1 MPLKPAVGSPGGQR
15 YDVARAIRTFLEQM
29 ASGGGFSFGGA
40 VIKELI
46 QNADDAGAS
55 ELVVALDERNGEGL
69 PPECKEYGPLLEPAL
84 LVRNDA
90 RFRVAGEVPA
100 GDQDDFKAICEV
112 AGGHKRFNPT
122 AAGRFGIGFNSVY
135 FLTDTP
141 VLFSRREV
149 HIFDLRRLMFPDDG
163 WRFSLDDFPAVASSA
178 GPIKTVLE
186 WVLPKAVLA
195 EGSFQEIAAQG
206 RDYRQTIFRLPLRLT
221 LRAET
226 AEHRGPVFPSASF
239 PHEADRN
246 ELLRE
251 MCDEASRSLLFLKS
265 ICRVVFGG
273 IVEKRFDEWAC
284 VEAKR
289 LPSTGLEQFV
299 KDVHGARDGSEQT
312 GRFECSF
319 RCDVS
324 VRVKSERIRV
334 PSGTAA
340 FQVIHMAD
348 FTQPDLAKLVEKLR
362 KNDERAVPWV
372 AIAAPLD
379 GSSFDWE
386 GVGNARWRAFLPLP
400 EEGPSTCI
408 LNAAVFVDPSRRA
421 AEFRTEGSDETLR
434 KSRWNRTLV
443 EELLMTLL
451 REASTTVIDN
461 APQLIEQE
469 PKKYLSLFPTS
480 GSGVGAACL
489 ADVVRASFCRDLWLL
504 KLYDVWKTP
513 FDVWVGPTG
522 SELQLEKVPE
532 WLVRYKAAFQ
542 VLTNESRRFVAWNV
556 GDAVGERLG
565 EDGTLKVRR
574 IGADVAD
581 HVLLAA
587 QLIQPKDLLPLLK
600 LLGERPLNTADL
612 QGRWAVQRDG
622 NQGGLLRYDPDI
634 LYLARTNQ
642 TPPIYETLG
651 AVGIFFGKAAEW
663 VVPGVGLCGLP
674 ADRLRN
680 LANVLDA
687 DDMGAVELLRRA
699 GSQSR
704 HDLLADH
711 FKVQKIVGFL
721 CSQSVRHLPEDLR
734 LAFLVKTAPGKLDR
748 RHLGV
753 VFLRPDSPTPDED
766 AMWQGLLRET
776 FAEVDPQFAPHL
788 RRLVD
793 HAPKLLA
800 CLDDD
805 DCKVRLARGDLLDL
819 LHAVRTRDTG
829 FVERTARKLN
839 QDPDKTERRAR
850 AYRAARLLLREA
862 DRRWDSM
869 EQSLRESVL
878 ALPIHRTAAGDMVPL
893 LPNGEIARE
902 PITNRFFLQSED
914 DLRDAPLQLR
924 VGQLLHSL
932 DPDVR
937 SFYRNRLGIRER
949 GRIEVLKECLVQIGR
964 DANRSGGLLK
974 YIARYY
980 FDVVENLRGRDGEG
994 ADDLRALEELHRTA
1008 RGILCL
1014 DENWRSAAEC
1024 VDATRL
1030 RSLLGKQ
1037 GWKGQSL
1044 DDLLSQLN
1052 YPKAVAEDSSD
1063 GAKLARSLWEVHEVD
1078 RDVLAELAIASESS
1092 DFSFA
1097 DRVRVIA
1104 DNLALIPETPPAR
1117 SARTNSEICEALG
1130 SPVELQNLAL
1140 VDPEEIGLGNDAIRV
1155 IVPEAADLPR
1165 LAARFTDGHVPVL
1178 AAVLRAL
1185 GVPKVDAATLR
1196 SRIVADF
1203 AAIWGKL
1210 ESRGRLALL
1219 AWLGG
1224 KDAALAPGALN
1235 LDTVLVGEGDG
1246 KWVSPATV
1254 IAPSWASPAPPNVP
1268 AISVART
1275 VGVPQPVL
1283 RLWDRWCG
1291 LRDLEAVVGW
1301 VVRRTCELPREEW
1314 PLAAKRL
1321 VRWLDEVAGQKG
1333 AEAVAAALRNLAWV
1347 PARRRE
1353 EFAFQ
1358 SAKDVLDHAGA
1369 EVLQH
1374 EFWVVAERIPTS
1386 LARSVQTHR
1395 LEGTR
1400 DVLEAIARC
1409 LASGSSA
1416 GPRAALSVY
1425 ELLVEL
1431 TAEGQAYEVWRTVA
1445 RATPVYRLFRNSSRG
1460 PDRVVSGL
1468 ELFLGDPE
1476 TKEDF
1481 GEVLYCLGTGDD
1493 RRNVRQLYRKLGLEI
1508 RPSAEQLVGALSRIS
1523 RESRSAVVHGA
1534 LVDTINGV
1542 PPSDLQ
1548 NLREIDLSSMKVR
1561 SCAKTYE
1568 PLSRCYRDHELDR
1581 PSRLSPECRER
1592 VIDTRDSAS
1601 RKLIQLLDGVSPGLV
1616 LELRSIAVAELT
1628 QEPGES
1634 QGVAANVLDAW
1645 RDWLAELAIPGSV
1658 IRTEVQKLGFTLPA
1672 DPVHLYVVPRVHV
1685 GFHLADGLDVTPSD
1699 EWVGPELF
1707 HDSRNRLFVRRDL
1720 VDRDFVGQAA
1730 AVESLD
1736 ARIVATLED
1745 LLRRYSSAG
1754 GSPPQVGALL
1764 AAIRDTLDRPG
1775 AVLKRMR
1782 EEKQEHFFHQYLD
1795 QTADPEFSSL
1805 FDTYRRT
1812 STSATERRRLMAKEM
1827 WDLISLRFVDA
1838 RRNQIRGH
1846 GYDEFSI
1853 FAELI
1858 QNAEDAYSQREQL
1871 DLPQPPR
1878 RCVLFAYSVTDEGR
1892 TLSVRH
1898 YGRPFNLWRHGSR
1911 RVDAFRYDVEGVL
1924 KSAGSFKPH
1933 SRTDGARPIGR
1944 FGLGFK
1950 SVYLVTDAP
1959 RIHSGDWHF
1968 EITSACIPNEIAVPA
1983 DYEKGQ
1989 TVIVL
1994 PLTADTREERDDEC
2008 GRYVNMLPFLRN
2020 VGELGV
2026 EYSDGTSLNL
2036 KTTLR
2041 RVLRTVEG
2049 YEVDRIEISGAT
2061 HMAGDAIRLLRVRTT
2076 HHAGQLGVLL
2086 GADGLPVA
2094 WSDVLAFD
2102 VFAVLPLR
2110 VHLDCGVG
2118 ISNLF
2123 EVQSGRT
2130 HLIDPATN
2138 TMRVAEVAQ
2147 SLPAVVKA
2155 LIADDGC
2162 KPGEVMSRFWSLWR
2176 WDRGDEEVR
2185 SLRVQ
2190 LAKELARLSR
2200 NAAIVPTL
2208 DPECCVKFNQTR
2220 LFSFDSIPDDFA
2232 NELLQ
2237 EAVEFPVEGKRVKLH
2252 KGNVVP
2258 NPIRSAVEKAYAAAN
2273 DNTPI
2278 GVSRIGWSE
2287 LGEVFLAKSWLVDRP
2302 SLVSA
2307 MARSLP
2313 EGKIGEVRSWLGKC
2327 LFRAAKG
2334 QPRQLTDLLPSR
2346 FPGSHQLPSRLVVQL
2361 HESYDEEAVSLLK
2374 EVGLPARPPLEKMK
2388 LWVRSGL
2395 EQSECRNL
2403 LHYLADAARWRR
2415 DYYELGQL
2423 LTIPWFS
2430 SDGTRL
2436 TTAEAFSQGLVRIE
2450 ELDPDPA
2457 FRAWLG
2463 IDTGQIQINLE
2474 EARWDRPIPD
2484 PQRALGAIWDW
2495 WSGEGDRF
2503 VRLYEERTYPDGEL
2517 PRLDR
2522 NFSPQDT
2529 IHRQNWILL
2538 MMLASLQT
2546 MGRCNPEQHRN
2557 FLRHCARQGWMDIF
2571 ADPRLPADEWMGVLD
2586 KYLGAQ
2592 TFDIPFYHWV
2602 RQFVSIYQIAR
2613 WLPEYVWSFLAIDKS
2628 KVRFDLD
2635 RVTRPAINSDFAGG
2649 GPSAPPLTRTL
2660 GIGACF
2666 VVRELVRTGVLQ
2678 NEFAHDHAYVA
2689 VGRVRYLFARLGMTN
2704 LQEESASYRH
2714 SRQIRDFLV
2723 DHLGPNRAHFNRCFD
2738 LPFLAIAE
2746 DSELQTRF
2754 LDCQLPKDDEERP

>member
-1 MPLKPAVGSPGGQR
+1 
-15 YDVARAIRTFLEQM
+15 M

-69 PPECKEYGPLLEPAL
+69 PPECKEYGPLFEPAL

-90 RFRVAGEVPA
+90 RFRIAGEVPA

-122 AAGRFGIGFNSVY
+122 AAGRFGLGFNSVY

-149 HIFDLRRLMFPDDG
+149 HVFDLRRLMFPDDG

-206 RDYRQTIFRLPLRLT
+206 RDYRQTVFRLPLRLT
-221 LRAET
+221 LNART

-246 ELLRE
+246 ELIRE

-265 ICRVVFGG
+265 IRRVVFGG

-289 LPSTGLEQFV
+289 LPSAGLEQFV
-299 KDVHGARDGSEQT
+299 KDVHGARDESERA

-324 VRVKSERIRV
+324 VRVKSERIRM
-334 PSGTAA
+334 PSGGAA
-340 FQVIHMAD
+340 FQVIHVAD
-348 FTQPDLAKLVEKLR
+348 FTHPDLAKLVEKLR

-386 GVGNARWRAFLPLP
+386 GMGNARWRAFLPLV

-421 AEFRTEGSDETLR
+421 VEFRTEGSDETLR
-434 KSRWNRTLV
+434 KSQWNRTLV
-443 EELLMTLL
+443 EQLLAPLL

-469 PKKYLSLFPTS
+469 PKKYLSLFPTA
-480 GSGVGAACL
+480 GSGVGAAACL
-489 ADVVRASFCRDLWLL
+489 ADVVRASFCMDLWLL
-504 KLYDVWKTP
+504 KLYDVWKEP
-513 FDVWVGPTG
+513 FDVWVGPGG
-522 SELQLEKVPE
+522 SELQLEKLPE

-565 EDGTLKVRR
+565 EDGTVEVRR
-574 IGADVAD
+574 PGADVAD
-581 HVLLAA
+581 RVLLAE
-587 QLIQPKDLLPLLK
+587 QLIQPRDLLPLLK

-622 NQGGLLRYDPDI
+622 NEGCLLRYDPDI

-651 AVGIFFGKAAEW
+651 EVGIFFGKAAEW
-663 VVPGVGLCGLP
+663 VVPGVGLRALP
-674 ADRLRN
+674 ADRLSD

-687 DDMGAVELLRRA
+687 DDKGAVELLRRA

-711 FKVQKIVGFL
+711 FKVQKVVGFL
-721 CSQSVRHLPEDLR
+721 CSQSVHHLPEDLR

-753 VFLRPDSPTPDED
+753 VFLRPDNPTLDED

-788 RRLVD
+788 RRLVA

-819 LHAVRTRDTG
+819 LHTVRTRDTG
-829 FVERTARKLN
+829 FVERTAKNLN

-850 AYRAARLLLREA
+850 VYRAARLLLREA
-862 DRRWDSM
+862 ERRWDSM
-869 EQSLRESVL
+869 EQGLRESVL
-878 ALPIHRTAAGDMVPL
+878 ALPIHRTAAGDMVSL
-893 LPNGEIARE
+893 LLDGEIGPE
-902 PITNRFFLQSED
+902 PIPNRFFLQSED
-914 DLRDAPLQLR
+914 DLRDAPLQLEA
-924 VGQLLHSL
+924 GQLLHSL

-937 SFYRNRLGIRER
+937 SFYRHRLGIRER

-980 FDVVENLRGRDGEG
+980 FDAVENLRDRDGERV
-994 ADDLRALEELHRTA
+994 DDFRALKELHGTA

-1014 DENWRSAAEC
+1014 DGNWRSASEC
-1024 VDATRL
+1024 IDATRL
-1030 RSLLGKQ
+1030 RTLLAKQ

-1044 DDLLSQLN
+1044 DDLLCRLN
-1052 YPKAVAEDSSD
+1052 YPNAVAEDSSD
-1063 GAKLARSLWEVHEVD
+1063 GAKLARNLWEVHEVD
-1078 RDVLAELAIASESS
+1078 RDVLAELAIASESP

-1104 DNLALIPETPPAR
+1104 DNLTLVPETPPAR
-1117 SARTNSEICEALG
+1117 AAMTNSEICEALG
-1130 SPVELQNLAL
+1130 PPVELQKLAL
-1140 VDPEEIGLGNDAIRV
+1140 VDPEEIGLGNEAMRV

-1165 LAARFTDGHVPVL
+1165 LAARFTDGHVPVFV
-1178 AAVLRAL
+1178 AVLRAL
-1185 GVPKVDAATLR
+1185 GVPTVDAATLR

-1203 AAIWGKL
+1203 AAIWARL
-1210 ESRGRLALL
+1210 DSRGRLALL

-1224 KDAALAPGALN
+1224 KDAALPSGALN
-1235 LDTVLVGEGDG
+1235 LDTVLVGDGDG
-1246 KWVSPATV
+1246 EWVSPATV

-1275 VGVPQPVL
+1275 VGVPQLVL

-1291 LRDLEAVVGW
+1291 LRDLDAVVGW
-1301 VVRRTCELPREEW
+1301 VVRRTCEFPRENW

-1321 VRWLDEVAGQKG
+1321 VRWLNEVADQKG

-1353 EFAFQ
+1353 DFTFQ
-1358 SAKDVLDHAGA
+1358 PAKDVLDHAGA

-1374 EFWVVAERIPTS
+1374 EFWVVAERLPTS
-1386 LARSVQTHR
+1386 LMRSVQTRR

-1409 LASGSSA
+1409 LTSGSSA
-1416 GPRAALSVY
+1416 GPMAALSVY

-1431 TAEGQAYEVWRTVA
+1431 TSEEQAHEVWRTVA
-1445 RATPVYRLFRNSSRG
+1445 RSTPVYRLFRNGDRS

-1468 ELFLGDPE
+1468 ELFLGDLE
-1476 TKEDF
+1476 LKEDF

-1493 RRNVRQLYRKLGLEI
+1493 RRKNIRQLYRKLGLEI
-1508 RPSAEQLVGALSRIS
+1508 RPSAAQLVGALSRIS
-1523 RESRSAVVHGA
+1523 RESRSAAVHGA
-1534 LVDTINGV
+1534 LVDTMNGA
-1542 PPSDLQ
+1542 PPNDLQ

-1601 RKLIQLLDGVSPGLV
+1601 RKLIQLLDGVFPGLV

-1628 QEPGES
+1628 QEPDES
-1634 QGVAANVLDAW
+1634 QGIAANVLDAW
-1645 RDWLAELAIPGSV
+1645 RDWLAELAMPGSV
-1658 IRTEVQKLGFTLPA
+1658 IRTDVQQLGFTLPA
-1672 DPVHLYVVPRVHV
+1672 DLVHLHVVPKVHV
-1685 GFHLADGLDVTPSD
+1685 RFHLADGPDVTPSD

-1720 VDRDFVGQAA
+1720 VDRDFVGQAS

-1736 ARIVATLED
+1736 ARIVDTLED
-1745 LLRRYSSAG
+1745 LLRRHSSVG
-1754 GSPPQVGALL
+1754 GSSPQVGALL

-1812 STSATERRRLMAKEM
+1812 STSATERRRLLAKEM

-1846 GYDEFSI
+1846 GYDEFAI

-1878 RCVLFAYSVTDEGR
+1878 RSVWFAYSVTDEGR

-1898 YGRPFNLWRHGSR
+1898 YGRPFNVWRHGSR

-1933 SRTDGARPIGR
+1933 SRADGARPIGR

-1950 SVYLVTDAP
+1950 SVYLITDAP

-1968 EITSACIPNEIAVPA
+1968 EITAACIPNEIAAPA
-1983 DYEKGQ
+1983 DYEKEQ

-1994 PLTADTREERDDEC
+1994 PLIADAREERDGDR

-2026 EYSDGTSLNL
+2026 EHSDGTSLHL
-2036 KTTLR
+2036 KTTSRKALH
-2041 RVLRTVEG
+2041 TVDG

-2061 HMAGDAIRLLRVRTT
+2061 HVAGDAIRLLRVRCTG
-2076 HHAGQLGVLL
+2076 HDGQLGVLL

-2118 ISNLF
+2118 VSNLF

-2147 SLPAVVKA
+2147 SLPAIVKA
-2155 LIADDGC
+2155 LIADDGF

-2176 WDRGDEEVR
+2176 WDRGDEEAR
-2185 SLRVQ
+2185 PLRMQ

-2200 NAAIVPTL
+2200 SAAIVPTL
-2208 DPECCVKFNQTR
+2208 DPACCVKFNQTP

-2237 EAVEFPVEGKRVKLH
+2237 EAVEFPVEGTRVKLH
-2252 KGNVVP
+2252 RGNVVP
-2258 NPIRSAVEKAYAAAN
+2258 DPIRSAVEKAYAAAN
-2273 DNTPI
+2273 DNTLI
-2278 GVSRIGWSE
+2278 GVLRIGWSE
-2287 LGEVFLAKSWLVDRP
+2287 LGEVFLAKSWLADRP

-2313 EGKIGEVRSWLGKC
+2313 EGKIGEVRGWLGNC

-2334 QPRQLTDLLPSR
+2334 QPRRLTDLLPPR
-2346 FPGSHQLPSRLVVQL
+2346 FPGAHQLPSRLVVQL
-2361 HESYDEEAVSLLK
+2361 HESYDEEAILLLK
-2374 EVGLPARPPLEKMK
+2374 EVGLPARPPLETMK

-2403 LHYLADAARWRR
+2403 LHYLAAAARWRR
-2415 DYYELGQL
+2415 DYYELGQV
-2423 LTIPWFS
+2423 LTTPWFG

-2436 TTAEAFSQGLVRIE
+2436 TTAEAFSQGLVPIE

-2463 IDTGQIQINLE
+2463 IDTGPIQINLE

-2484 PQRALGAIWDW
+2484 PQRALVAIWDW

-2522 NFSPQDT
+2522 DFSPQDT

-2546 MGRCNPEQHRN
+2546 MGRSNPEQHRN
-2557 FLRHCARQGWMDIF
+2557 FLRHCARQGWMDVF

-2592 TFDIPFYHWV
+2592 TYDIPFYHWV

-2635 RVTRPAINSDFAGG
+2635 RVTRPAMNSDFAGG

-2666 VVRELVRTGVLQ
+2666 VVRELVRTGVLL

-2689 VGRVRYLFARLGMTN
+2689 VGRVRYLFARLGMTT
-2704 LQEESASYRH
+2704 LREESASYRH

-2723 DHLGPNRAHFNRCFD
+2723 DHLGPDRAHFNRCFD

-2754 LDCQLPKDDEERP
+2754 LDCQLPQDDEERP

>member
-1 MPLKPAVGSPGGQR
+1 
-15 YDVARAIRTFLEQM
+15 
-29 ASGGGFSFGGA
+29 
-40 VIKELI
+40 
-46 QNADDAGAS
+46 
-55 ELVVALDERNGEGL
+55 
-69 PPECKEYGPLLEPAL
+69 
-84 LVRNDA
+84 
-90 RFRVAGEVPA
+90 
-100 GDQDDFKAICEV
+100 
-112 AGGHKRFNPT
+112 
-122 AAGRFGIGFNSVY
+122 
-135 FLTDTP
+135 
-141 VLFSRREV
+141 
-149 HIFDLRRLMFPDDG
+149 MFPDDG

-186 WVLPKAVLA
+186 WALPKAVLA

-221 LRAET
+221 LSAET

-239 PHEADRN
+239 PREADRN

-265 ICRVVFGG
+265 IRRVVFGG

-289 LPSTGLEQFV
+289 FPYAGLEQFV
-299 KDVHGARDGSEQT
+299 KDVYGARDGSERT

-319 RCDVS
+319 RCDIS

-334 PSGTAA
+334 PSGGAV
-340 FQVIHMAD
+340 FQVTHVAD
-348 FTQPDLAKLVEKLR
+348 FTQPDLSKLVEKLR

-372 AIAAPLD
+372 SIATPLD

-386 GVGNARWRAFLPLP
+386 GVGNARWRAFLPLA

-421 AEFRTEGSDETLR
+421 VEFRTEGSDETLR

-443 EELLMTLL
+443 EQLLSTLL

-469 PKKYLSLFPTS
+469 PKKYLSLFPTA
-480 GSGVGAACL
+480 GSGIGAVACL
-489 ADVVRASFCRDLWLL
+489 ADVVRASFCKDLWLL
-504 KLYDVWKTP
+504 KLYDVWKEP
-513 FDVWVGPTG
+513 FDVWVGPGG

-556 GDAVGERLG
+556 GDAVDERLG
-565 EDGTLKVRR
+565 EDGTVEVRR
-574 IGADVAD
+574 TGADVAD
-581 HVLLAA
+581 RVLLAE
-587 QLIQPKDLLPLLK
+587 QLIQPRDLFPLLK

-622 NQGGLLRYDPDI
+622 NESSLLRYEPDI

-651 AVGIFFGKAAEW
+651 EVGIFFGKAAEW
-663 VVPGVGLCGLP
+663 VVPSVGLCALP
-674 ADRLRN
+674 ADRLSN
-680 LANVLDA
+680 LTNVLDA
-687 DDMGAVELLRRA
+687 DDKGAAELLRRA

-711 FKVQKIVGFL
+711 FKVEKVVGFL
-721 CSQSVRHLPEDLR
+721 CSQSVHHLPEDLR

-766 AMWQGLLRET
+766 AIWQGLIRET

-788 RRLVD
+788 RRLVV

-805 DCKVRLARGDLLDL
+805 ECKVRLARGDLLDL
-819 LHAVRTRDTG
+819 LHGVRTQDTG
-829 FVERTARKLN
+829 FVERTAKKLN

-850 AYRAARLLLREA
+850 VYRAARLLLREA
-862 DRRWDSM
+862 ERRWDSM
-869 EQSLRESVL
+869 EQGLRESVL
-878 ALPIHRTAAGDMVPL
+878 ALPIHRTAASDMISLLLNGDSEL
-893 LPNGEIARE
+893 E
-902 PITNRFFLQSED
+902 PIPNRFFLQSED
-914 DLRDAPLQLR
+914 DLRDAPLELQA
-924 VGQLLHSL
+924 GQLLHSL

-949 GRIEVLKECLVQIGR
+949 GRIEVLKECLVQIGS
-964 DANRSGGLLK
+964 DPNRSGGLLK
-974 YIARYY
+974 YIERYY
-980 FDVVENLRGRDGEG
+980 FDAVENLRDSGGEG
-994 ADDLRALEELHRTA
+994 AGDLRALEELHSTA

-1030 RSLLGKQ
+1030 RTLLGKQ

-1044 DDLLSQLN
+1044 DDLLCRLN
-1052 YPKAVAEDSSD
+1052 YPNAVAEDSSD
-1063 GAKLARSLWEVHEVD
+1063 QAKLARKLWDLHEVD
-1078 RDVLAELAIASESS
+1078 RDVLAELAIASESP
-1092 DFSFA
+1092 DFSFE

-1104 DNLALIPETPPAR
+1104 ANLTLVPETPPAR
-1117 SARTNSEICEALG
+1117 AAMMNSEICETLG
-1130 SPVELQNLAL
+1130 SPVEMPNLAL
-1140 VDPEEIGLGNDAIRV
+1140 VDPEEIELGNDAIRV
-1155 IVPEAADLPR
+1155 IVPEAADLLR
-1165 LAARFTDGHVPVL
+1165 LAARLTDGQVPVL
-1178 AAVLRAL
+1178 VAVLRAL
-1185 GVPKVDAATLR
+1185 GVPTVDAARLQ
-1196 SRIVADF
+1196 SRIIADF
-1203 AAIWGKL
+1203 AAIWARL
-1210 ESRGRLALL
+1210 DSRGRLALL

-1224 KDAALAPGALN
+1224 KDAVLPGALN
-1235 LDTVLVGEGDG
+1235 LDTVLVGDGEG
-1246 KWVSPATV
+1246 KWVPPATV

-1268 AISVART
+1268 AVSVART
-1275 VGVPQPVL
+1275 VGIPQPVL

-1291 LRDLEAVVGW
+1291 LRDLDTVVRWVVG
-1301 VVRRTCELPREEW
+1301 RTCELPREDW

-1321 VRWLDEVAGQKG
+1321 VRWLDEVAGEKG
-1333 AEAVAAALRNLAWV
+1333 GEAVAAALRNLAWV

-1353 EFAFQ
+1353 EFTFQ
-1358 SAKDVLDHAGA
+1358 PAMDVLDHAGA
-1369 EVLQH
+1369 EVLRH

-1386 LARSVQTHR
+1386 LTRSIQTR
-1395 LEGTR
+1395 RVAGTR

-1409 LASGSSA
+1409 LASSSSA
-1416 GPRAALSVY
+1416 RPMAALSVY

-1431 TAEGQAYEVWRTVA
+1431 TSEVQALEVWRTVA
-1445 RATPVYRLFRNSSRG
+1445 RSTPVYRLFRSANRG

-1468 ELFLGDPE
+1468 ELFLGDLE
-1476 TKEDF
+1476 RKEDF
-1481 GEVLYCLGTGDD
+1481 GEVLYCLGTGDEL
-1493 RRNVRQLYRKLGLEI
+1493 RKNVRQLYRRLGLEI
-1508 RPSAEQLVGALSRIS
+1508 RPSAAQLVGALSRIS
-1523 RESRSAVVHGA
+1523 RESSSAAVHGA
-1534 LVDTINGV
+1534 LVDTMNGA
-1542 PPSDLQ
+1542 PRDDLQ
-1548 NLREIDLSSMKVR
+1548 NHREIDLSSMKVR

-1581 PSRLSPECRER
+1581 PSRLSPESRER
-1592 VIDTRDSAS
+1592 MIDTRDSAS
-1601 RKLIQLLDGVSPGLV
+1601 KKLIQLLDDVFPGLV
-1616 LELRSIAVAELT
+1616 LDLRSIAVAELT
-1628 QEPGES
+1628 HEPDES
-1634 QGVAANVLDAW
+1634 QGFAANVLDTW
-1645 RDWLAELAIPGSV
+1645 RDWLAQLAVPDSV
-1658 IRTEVQKLGFTLPA
+1658 IRTDVQKLGFTLPG
-1672 DPVHLYVVPRVHV
+1672 DPVHLSVVPKVHV
-1685 GFHLADGLDVTPSD
+1685 RFHLVDGLDVTPSN

-1707 HDSRNRLFVRRDL
+1707 HDSGNRLFVRRDL
-1720 VDRDFVGQAA
+1720 VDRDFVGQAD

-1736 ARIVATLED
+1736 GRIVGTLED
-1745 LLRRYSSAG
+1745 LLRRASPAEGSS
-1754 GSPPQVGALL
+1754 SQVGALL
-1764 AAIRDTLDRPG
+1764 AIIHDTLDRPG

-1782 EEKQEHFFHQYLD
+1782 DEKQEHFFHQYLD
-1795 QTADPEFSSL
+1795 QTADPEFASL

-1812 STSATERRRLMAKEM
+1812 STAATERRGFIAQQM

-1846 GYDEFSI
+1846 GYDEFAI

-1871 DLPQPPR
+1871 ELPQPPR
-1878 RCVLFAYSVTDEGR
+1878 RCVWFAYSMTEEGR

-1898 YGRPFNLWRHGSR
+1898 YGRSFNLWRHGSK

-1950 SVYLVTDAP
+1950 SVYLITDVP

-1968 EITSACIPNEIAVPA
+1968 EITAACIPNEIKVP
-1983 DYEKGQ
+1983 DGYEKGQ

-1994 PLTADTREERDDEC
+1994 PLTAGAREERDGEH

-2020 VGELGV
+2020 VEELGV
-2026 EYSDGTSLNL
+2026 EHSDGSSLNL
-2036 KTTLR
+2036 KTTAR
-2041 RVLRTVEG
+2041 RVLRTVDG

-2061 HMAGDAIRLLRVRTT
+2061 HVAGDTIRLLRVRCTT
-2076 HHAGQLGVLL
+2076 HEGQLGLLL
-2086 GADGLPVA
+2086 GIDGLPVA
-2094 WSDVLAFD
+2094 WSDALALD

-2118 ISNLF
+2118 VSNLF

-2138 TMRVAEVAQ
+2138 TTRVAEVAQ

-2155 LIADDGC
+2155 LIADDGF
-2162 KPGEVMSRFWSLWR
+2162 KPGDVMSRFWSLWR
-2176 WDRGDEEVR
+2176 WDRGDEEAR
-2185 SLRVQ
+2185 PLRVQ
-2190 LAKELARLSR
+2190 LAKELASLSR

-2208 DPECCVKFNQTR
+2208 DPECCVKFDQKP
-2220 LFSFDSIPDDFA
+2220 LFSFDSIPDDFG

-2258 NPIRSAVEKAYAAAN
+2258 NPIRSAVEKTYAAAN
-2273 DNTPI
+2273 DKTQI
-2278 GVSRIGWSE
+2278 GVLRIGWSE

-2302 SLVSA
+2302 PLVSA

-2313 EGKIGEVRSWLGKC
+2313 EGKIGEVRAWLGKC

-2334 QPRQLTDLLPSR
+2334 QPRQLTDLLPPR

-2361 HESYDEEAVSLLK
+2361 HESYDEEAVLLLK
-2374 EVGLPARPPLEKMK
+2374 QVGLPARPPVETMK

-2395 EQSECRNL
+2395 EESECRNL

-2423 LTIPWFS
+2423 LTTPWFGS
-2430 SDGTRL
+2430 EGTRL
-2436 TTAEAFSQGLVRIE
+2436 TTAEAFSQGLVPIE
-2450 ELDPDPA
+2450 KLDPDPA

-2463 IDTGQIQINLE
+2463 IDTGPIQINLE
-2474 EARWDRPIPD
+2474 DSRWDRPIPD
-2484 PQRALGAIWDW
+2484 PQRALEVIWDW

-2522 NFSPQDT
+2522 DFSPQDT
-2529 IHRQNWILL
+2529 SQRQNWILL

-2557 FLRHCARQGWMDIF
+2557 FLRHCARQGWMDVF
-2571 ADPRLPADEWMGVLD
+2571 ADPCLPADEWMGVLD
-2586 KYLGAQ
+2586 QYLGAQ
-2592 TFDIPFYHWV
+2592 TYDIPFYHWV

-2635 RVTRPAINSDFAGG
+2635 RVTRPAMNSDFAGG

-2704 LQEESASYRH
+2704 LQKESASYQH

-2723 DHLGPNRAHFNRCFD
+2723 DHLGPARAHFDRCFD

-2754 LDCQLPKDDEERP
+2754 LDCQLPQDDEELP